1 MPNAI
6 AYYNKC
12 MGGIDKMDHL
22 IALHQCKFKL
32 RRWPMKVFFH
42 LMDLTM
48 CNAWLLY
55 TLEHDLTHP
64 DLKHLDLYQ
73 FKRSVSECW
82 IKKNV
87 PKEYRRLR
95 NRPGRPAS
103 QVPRSL
109 RFDGEEHCPHCFFL
123 DIMVEFAVCFVII
136 SQICIA

>member
-1 MPNAI
+1 
-6 AYYNKC
+6 
-12 MGGIDKMDHL
+12 
-22 IALHQCKFKL
+22 
-32 RRWPMKVFFH
+32 MKVFFH

-109 RFDGEEHCPHCFFL
+109 RFDGEDHWPHC
-123 DIMVEFAVCFVII
+123 
-136 SQICIA
+136 